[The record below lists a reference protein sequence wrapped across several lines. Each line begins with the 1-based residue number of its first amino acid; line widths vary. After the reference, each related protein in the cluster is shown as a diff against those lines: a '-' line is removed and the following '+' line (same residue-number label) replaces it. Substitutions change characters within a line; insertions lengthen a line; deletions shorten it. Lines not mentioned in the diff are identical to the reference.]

1 MIWKKNIKLH
11 NINNSLKNTM
21 AEFLNIEIKEIGN
34 DFIKATMPVNSKTI
48 QPFGILHGGA
58 SVVLAETIGSIAS
71 NLCLDDGFYSVGLDI
86 NANHIKSVK
95 NEFVIGT
102 TTPIHLGRTTHVWEI
117 KIKQD
122 KKITCISRLT
132 TAVLK
137 KEVSSSVVS
146 AREK

>member
-1 MIWKKNIKLH
+1 MIWKKNIDVQ

-21 AEFLNIEIKEIGN
+21 AEFLGIEIKEIGDN
-34 DFIKATMPVNSKTI
+34 TIKAVMPVNSKTI

-71 NLCLDDGFYSVGLDI
+71 NLCLNDGYFSVGLDI

-95 NEFVIGT
+95 DKYVEGIT
-102 TTPIHLGRTTHVWEI
+102 SPIHVGRTTHVWEI
-117 KIKQD
+117 KILQNS
-122 KKITCISRLT
+122 KITCISRLT

-137 KEVSSSVVS
+137 
-146 AREK
+146 R